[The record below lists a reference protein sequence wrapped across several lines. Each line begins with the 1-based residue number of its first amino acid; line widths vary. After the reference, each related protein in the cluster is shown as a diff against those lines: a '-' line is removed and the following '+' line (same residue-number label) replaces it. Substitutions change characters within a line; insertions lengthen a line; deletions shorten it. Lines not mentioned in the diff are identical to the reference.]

1 MWQWRLPAR
10 PLHCLDCARVP
21 LNGPEKTLALNTFR
35 KTDEQ
40 IPIRPQSV
48 AEGCAHLP
56 LDAIEILEE
65 AVLGTDDSRGSR
77 KSRRWQEAIANQK
90 RGSGS
95 RFTFITLFTK

>member
-1 MWQWRLPAR
+1 
-10 PLHCLDCARVP
+10 
-21 LNGPEKTLALNTFR
+21 
-35 KTDEQ
+35 
-40 IPIRPQSV
+40 
-48 AEGCAHLP
+48 

-65 AVLGTDDSRGSR
+65 AVLGTDDSPGSR